1 MPARPE
7 RELKGRALPGDGAT
21 VVGDLPVAHPP
32 TVIRVALVDDE
43 SVMRHG
49 LCYLL
54 EEQSDIEV
62 VGQAGSVAE
71 LSALG
76 IEPHVVVTDLDLPD
90 VRGHEVVVVLR
101 LRFPATSILV
111 LSRSRHPAKVRDAVA
126 AGAIGYLLKTAQ
138 PSDLLVG
145 VRTVA
150 HGESYLQPS
159 LGVDLARWSST
170 GNAGAAL
177 PSAGTGDEAAP
188 ERLSPKEEKVVRLV
202 ALGHTNA
209 EIAKLLGVSLRTIE
223 THRARVLQKLGHP
236 TRSELVAWAQRAGLV
251 ELGP

>member
-7 RELKGRALPGDGAT
+7 RELRGRTLPEDGAT
-21 VVGDLPVAHPP
+21 IAGDLSVADPP

-43 SVMRHG
+43 CVMRHG
-49 LCYLL
+49 LCYFL

-71 LSALG
+71 VVALR
-76 IEPHVVVTDLDLPD
+76 IEPHLLVTDLDLPD
-90 VRGHEVVVVLR
+90 VRGHEVVVALR
-101 LRFPATSILV
+101 GRFPTTSILV
-111 LSRSRHPAKVRDAVA
+111 LSRSRHPAKVRDALA
-126 AGAIGYLLKTAQ
+126 AGAHGYLLKTAQ

-145 VRTVA
+145 VRAVA
-150 HGESYLQPS
+150 HGDSYLQPS
-159 LGVDLARWSST
+159 LGVELARWTSG
-170 GNAGAAL
+170 GNASAAL
-177 PSAGTGDEAAP
+177 PGAGAGDEAAL
-188 ERLSPKEEKVVRLV
+188 ERLSPKEEEVVRLV

-236 TRSELVAWAQRAGLV
+236 TRSGLVAWAQRAGLID
-251 ELGP
+251 LGP